1 MGMKL
6 LRSVALFVAILI
18 PSYAIAEAS
27 RTSATDCCYS
37 GSKCCHAGCPLC
49 KH

>member
-1 MGMKL
+1 MKI
-6 LRSVALFVAILI
+6 LRTIALFLAVLI

-27 RTSATDCCYS
+27 RSDASDC
-37 GSKCCHAGCPLC
+37 GSKCCHPGCPLC